1 MPPGHLLQGNDPHK
15 SVLLELGNNTPI
27 VVDARADLAYSA
39 DKLAAAG
46 ALGAS
51 GDDVPT
57 LLTTSTGTCNFT

>member
-1 MPPGHLLQGNDPHK
+1 MPPGHLLQRDNPHK

-27 VVDARADLAYSA
+27 VIDASANLAYAA
-39 DKLAAAG
+39 DKLAAA
-46 ALGAS
+46 ALGA